1 MEVILSS
8 MASLRLLAT
17 SGILHRNDPLW
28 VEASDAW
35 SCNSN
40 SDMFTCKERAGD
52 VYMYMYSQLLRIFY
66 GIALQRYSVCSKY
79 SPSYCVPS
87 QLLVI
92 FMSCA
97 SAQQDHYTLAFGQ
110 STNSKLNS

>member
-28 VEASDAW
+28 VEAREAW

-52 VYMYMYSQLLRIFY
+52 VYMYSQLLRIFY
-66 GIALQRYSVCSKY
+66 AIALQRHSVCSKY
-79 SPSYCVPS
+79 SPSYCSPA
-87 QLLVI
+87 I
-92 FMSCA
+92 
-97 SAQQDHYTLAFGQ
+97 
-110 STNSKLNS
+110 